1 MLREQQYPKETI
13 YCMLLKQLVTIK
25 EKVSQ
30 LESLAIGTKQTTQ
43 KSDTDNVEPHE
54 LWAVGWG
61 RLHVADAGWEK
72 S

>member
-54 LWAVGWG
+54 L
-61 RLHVADAGWEK
+61 
-72 S
+72 